1 MNLKKILLIS
11 ICLFLISGCSSKEK
25 TDAIKFK
32 EEYEKYNDSKI
43 ELEID
48 ENNIITYA
56 TTEEINKIIKEK
68 TGVIFIGSPKDN
80 LSRTAIKTLLEA
92 SDSTDLTTIYYID
105 KIDNIEGIEEKKTP
119 LVLNILEGEIVN
131 YHTGTIN
138 DSTNLSEDDELEL
151 YNIYLDGIHEVL
163 QDSCDERC

>member
-1 MNLKKILLIS
+1 MKLKKILLIS
-11 ICLFLISGCSSKEK
+11 ISLLLISGCSSKEK

-43 ELEID
+43 KLEID

-119 LVLNILEGEIVN
+119 LVLNVLEGEVIS

>member
-11 ICLFLISGCSSKEK
+11 ICLLLISGCSSKEK

-68 TGVIFIGSPKDN
+68 TGVIFIGNPKDN

-119 LVLNILEGEIVN
+119 LVLNVLEGEVVS

-138 DSTNLSEDDELEL
+138 DDTSLSEDDELEL

>member
-1 MNLKKILLIS
+1 MKLKKILLIS
-11 ICLFLISGCSSKEK
+11 ISLLLISGCSSKEK

-43 ELEID
+43 KLEID

-105 KIDNIEGIEEKKTP
+105 KIDSIEGIEEKKTP
-119 LVLNILEGEIVN
+119 LVLNVLEGEVIS

-138 DSTNLSEDDELEL
+138 DSTNLSEDDELEPVSYTHL
-151 YNIYLDGIHEVL
+151 RAHET
-163 QDSCDERC
+163 S

>member
-1 MNLKKILLIS
+1 MKLKKILLIS
-11 ICLFLISGCSSKEK
+11 ISLLLISGCSSKEK

-43 ELEID
+43 KLEID

-105 KIDNIEGIEEKKTP
+105 KIDNIEGIDDKKTP
-119 LVLNILEGEIVN
+119 LVLNVLEGEVIS

>member
-1 MNLKKILLIS
+1 MNFKKILLIS
-11 ICLFLISGCSSKEK
+11 ICLLLISGCSSKEK

-32 EEYEKYNDSKI
+32 EEYEKYNNSKI

-119 LVLNILEGEIVN
+119 IVLNVLEGEVVS

-138 DSTNLSEDDELEL
+138 DSTKLSEDDELEL

>member
-1 MNLKKILLIS
+1 MKLKKILLIS
-11 ICLFLISGCSSKEK
+11 ISLLLISGCSSKEK

-43 ELEID
+43 KLEID

-105 KIDNIEGIEEKKTP
+105 KIDSIEGIEEKKTP
-119 LVLNILEGEIVN
+119 LVLNVLEGEVIS

>member
-1 MNLKKILLIS
+1 MKLKKILLIS
-11 ICLFLISGCSSKEK
+11 ISLLLISGCSSKEK

-43 ELEID
+43 KLEID

-105 KIDNIEGIEEKKTP
+105 KIDSIEGIEEKKTP
-119 LVLNILEGEIVN
+119 LVLNVLEGEVIS

-163 QDSCDERC
+163 QDYCDERC